1 MFDLQDLYQEII
13 IDHSKRPRNF
23 GPLEGANR
31 HAEGDNPLCGDQ
43 IKVHLIVD
51 GDTVRDVRFE
61 GRGCAIS
68 TASASVMTDTIK
80 GKPVAEVKALFEQF
94 HRLVMGEEEPG
105 SDVLEVDRLGAF
117 AGVRDYPM
125 RVKCATLCWHTMN
138 AALEG
143 QDDPISTE

>member
-23 GPLEGANR
+23 GALEGANR

-43 IKVHLIVD
+43 IEVHLIVE

-80 GKPVAEVKALFEQF
+80 GKPVAEVKAMFEQF
-94 HRLVMGEEEPG
+94 HRLVMGEEDPG

>member
-23 GPLEGANR
+23 GALEGANR

-43 IKVHLIVD
+43 IEVHLIVE

-80 GKPVAEVKALFEQF
+80 GKPVAEVKAMFEQF
-94 HRLVMGEEEPG
+94 HRLVMGEEDSG
-105 SDVLEVDRLGAF
+105 SDVLELDRLGAF

>member
-23 GPLEGANR
+23 GALEGANR

-51 GDTVRDVRFE
+51 GDTVRDIRFE

-68 TASASVMTDTIK
+68 TASASVMTDTVK
-80 GKPVAEVKALFEQF
+80 GKPVAEVEALFEQF
-94 HRLVMGEEEPG
+94 HRLVTGKEEPDG
-105 SDVLEVDRLGAF
+105 DVLDVDRLGAF

-125 RVKCATLCWHTMN
+125 RVKCATLSWHTMK
-138 AALEG
+138 AALDGRDEA
-143 QDDPISTE
+143 ISTE

>member
-23 GPLEGANR
+23 GALEGANR

-43 IKVHLIVD
+43 IKVHLIVE
-51 GDTVRDVRFE
+51 GDTVREARFE

-94 HRLVMGEEEPG
+94 HRLVTGEEEP
-105 SDVLEVDRLGAF
+105 SDDVLEVDRLGAF

-125 RVKCATLCWHTMN
+125 RVKCATLSWHTMN

-143 QDDPISTE
+143 RDDPISTE

>member
-23 GPLEGANR
+23 GALEGANR

-43 IKVHLIVD
+43 IEVHLIVE
-51 GDTVRDVRFE
+51 GDTVRDVCFE

-80 GKPVAEVKALFEQF
+80 GKPVAEVKAMFEQF
-94 HRLVMGEEEPG
+94 HRLVMGEEDSG
-105 SDVLEVDRLGAF
+105 SDVLELDRLGAF

>member
-23 GPLEGANR
+23 GALEGANR

-43 IKVHLIVD
+43 IEVHLLLD
-51 GDTVRDVRFE
+51 GDIVRDVRFE

-80 GKPVAEVKALFEQF
+80 GRPVAEVKALFEQF
-94 HRLVMGEEEPG
+94 HRLVTGEEEPG

-143 QDDPISTE
+143 RDEPISTE

>member
-23 GPLEGANR
+23 GALEGANR

-80 GKPVAEVKALFEQF
+80 GKPVAEVKALFDQF

>member
-13 IDHSKRPRNF
+13 VDHSKRPRNF
-23 GPLEGANR
+23 GALEGANR

-43 IKVHLIVD
+43 IEVHLIVD

-80 GKPVAEVKALFEQF
+80 GKPISEVKALFDQF
-94 HRLVMGEEEPG
+94 HRLVTGEEDPG
-105 SDVLEVDRLGAF
+105 SDVLEIDRLGAF

-143 QDDPISTE
+143 RDAPISTE